1 MKRGKR
7 ESLGNR
13 IEELVSLKNKAKSE
27 SDKYREMYITETV
40 KEAQSTVKRLTDR
53 LNALQSDSKNASEES
68 IMKTVDDMFS
78 ILFEERRDL
87 DKIESDYAFWSDV
100 DKKFND

>member
-40 KEAQSTVKRLTDR
+40 REAQSTVKRLTDR

-78 ILFEERRDL
+78 ILFEERRNL

>member
-27 SDKYREMYITETV
+27 SDKYREMYIAETV

-78 ILFEERRDL
+78 ILFEERRNL

>member
-13 IEELVSLKNKAKSE
+13 IEELVSLKNKAKLE

-53 LNALQSDSKNASEES
+53 LNALQSDNKNASEES
-68 IMKTVDDMFS
+68 IMKAVDDMFS
-78 ILFEERRDL
+78 ILFEERRNL

>member
-40 KEAQSTVKRLTDR
+40 KEAQSTVKRLTAS
-53 LNALQSDSKNASEES
+53 LNALHSDSKNASGES
-68 IMKTVDDMFS
+68 IMKAVDDMFS
-78 ILFEERRDL
+78 ILFEERRNL

>member
-53 LNALQSDSKNASEES
+53 LNALQSDNKNASEES
-68 IMKTVDDMFS
+68 IMKAVDDMFS
-78 ILFEERRDL
+78 ILFEERRNL

>member
-53 LNALQSDSKNASEES
+53 LNTLQSDNKNTNEES

-78 ILFEERRDL
+78 ILFEERRNL

>member
-68 IMKTVDDMFS
+68 IMKAVDDMFS
-78 ILFEERRDL
+78 ILFEERRNL

>member
-78 ILFEERRDL
+78 ILFEERRNL

>member
-78 ILFEERRDL
+78 ILFEERRNL
-87 DKIESDYAFWSDV
+87 DKIESDYTFWSDV

>member
-40 KEAQSTVKRLTDR
+40 REAQSTVKRLTDR

-68 IMKTVDDMFS
+68 TMKTVDDMFS
-78 ILFEERRDL
+78 ILFEERRNL